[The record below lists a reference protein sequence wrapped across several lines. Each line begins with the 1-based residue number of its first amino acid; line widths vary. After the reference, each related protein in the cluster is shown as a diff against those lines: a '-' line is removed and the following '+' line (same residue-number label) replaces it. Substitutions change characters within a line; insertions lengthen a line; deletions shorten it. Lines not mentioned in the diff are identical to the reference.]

1 MDNNPNYYN
10 GNSGTNGYRNGYN
23 SQSYQHNYQGAYNQG
38 YYNQY
43 NYNPN
48 YYNQPYNPQP
58 YYPNYGYSYYQNLY
72 NMFGGHNPIVEKE
85 FAEISRRG
93 VITGALMLAV
103 FFMQIVLSTAIA
115 LTPFADLYYNDI
127 TFSMGAGIF
136 MQVLYMLLPFMIA
149 YLASSP
155 ETKKKMNAFSKP
167 TNLRLYLL
175 GVSAGFAVCLLGNT
189 ATSVFAVI
197 LEILGVTFYSGAE
210 GMEIPTTVFPIIIF
224 IINTAVAPALLEE
237 FAFRGVIMQPLRKY
251 GDWFAIIVSAFC
263 FAVVHANMVQIPFAF
278 IAGISL
284 GYFCIKTRS
293 IWTSI
298 TIHFLNNLLS
308 IIFSVYFEK
317 MPEASV
323 VVYYVVVA
331 TLILIGTV
339 AMIAFR
345 MNCNVK
351 MKKDATV
358 MNKNRVLKKAAFIT
372 APTVVIATVF
382 ALFTS
387 VNLMMLTNVLG
398 LLTVLAGL
406 FVVGFVIVK
415 WCCKVRSENSIHRRK
430 MYTVSMVITIVS
442 CAFIALMVLSSAGN

>member
-1 MDNNPNYYN
+1 MENNPNY
-10 GNSGTNGYRNGYN
+10 NSVNTGTNGNGYQNTYN
-23 SQSYQHNYQGAYNQG
+23 SQPYQYNYQGAYSQG
-38 YYNQY
+38 YYHQY

-48 YYNQPYNPQP
+48 YYNQQP

-103 FFMQIVLSTAIA
+103 FFMQIVVTFLIA
-115 LTPFADLYYNDI
+115 LTPFADLYNSNI
-127 TFSMGAGIF
+127 TFSMSAGIF

-149 YLASSP
+149 YLASSS
-155 ETKKKMNAFSKP
+155 ETKKKMNAFNKP

-189 ATSVFAVI
+189 ATSVFSVI

-210 GMEIPTTVFPIIIF
+210 GMEIPTTAFPIIIF
-224 IINTAVAPALLEE
+224 IINTAVAPALFEE

-317 MPEASV
+317 MPEVSG

-331 TLILIGTV
+331 TLILIGAV

-345 MNCNVK
+345 MNCNVR

-358 MNKNRVLKKAAFIT
+358 MNKNKVLKKAAFIT
-372 APTVVIATVF
+372 APSVVIATIF
-382 ALFTS
+382 AMFTS
-387 VNLMMLTNVLG
+387 VNLMMLTNALG

-406 FVVGFVIVK
+406 FAVGFVIVK
-415 WCCKVRSENSIHRRK
+415 WCCKVRSENSIHQRK
-430 MYTVSMVITIVS
+430 MYTASMVITIAS
-442 CAFIALMVLSSAGN
+442 CVFIALMVLASVGS